1 MDIEKLLKALDKD
14 ENEDIIDM
22 TSEKIDEN
30 NISVIAELELDP
42 EEEEK
47 IISKLE
53 GYKYID
59 DVSSLNSGAFIRW
72 ICVSNPA
79 KISLSKGAWI
89 CDIRFTD
96 EGIAVVCKGIYHR
109 HFQLKFDE
117 CLIFQ
122 RLNDQE
128 RVLLSALDYLA
139 K

>member
-1 MDIEKLLKALDKD
+1 MYIEKLLKALYKD
-14 ENEDIIDM
+14 ENEEIIDM
-22 TSEKIDEN
+22 TTEKIDQN
-30 NISVIAELELDP
+30 NISVIQELELEP
-42 EEEEK
+42 KEEKK

-59 DVSSLNSGAFIRW
+59 DVSSLNSGAYIRW

-79 KISLSKGAWI
+79 NVNLSKGAWI

-96 EGIAVVCKGIYHR
+96 EGIAVVCKGVYHR
-109 HFQLKFDE
+109 HFQIKFDE